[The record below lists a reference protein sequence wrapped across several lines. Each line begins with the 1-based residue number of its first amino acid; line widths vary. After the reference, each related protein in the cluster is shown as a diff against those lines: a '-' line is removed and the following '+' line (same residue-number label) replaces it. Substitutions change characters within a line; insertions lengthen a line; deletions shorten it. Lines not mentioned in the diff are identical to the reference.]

1 MLGALIGDIAGSIYE
16 VKEIEAKKSKQ
27 SRTYNDRIQIMN
39 QDTPLFTEESSYT
52 DDSVLTAAIADSL
65 LNHKPYEQVLREYGA
80 REVSLGLDRYGRSR
94 FGKRFVEWLSKTER
108 GYSFGNGAAMRVSPI
123 GFLCKNCDEVI
134 VESYLSSIPS
144 HNNEQA
150 ITAAQAV
157 AYTIYLAKHH
167 YDKTIIK
174 EEIEKLFSYDL
185 NFDIESLRKNYT
197 FSSKAISSIPQAI
210 YCFLVSSDFENA
222 IRTAISIG
230 GDSDTIACIT
240 GAIAEAY
247 YGVPKHLIY
256 QVEPY
261 IPKYINTIMKQFYEE
276 LRKEN
281 EKWNQTYMKLLK
293 Y

>member
-16 VKEIEAKKSKQ
+16 VKEIQAKKSKQ
-27 SRTYNDRIQIMN
+27 LRTYDEKIQIMK
-39 QDTPLFTEESSYT
+39 QDIPLFIEDCSYT
-52 DDSVLTAAIADSL
+52 DDSVLTTAIADSI
-65 LNHKPYEQVLREYGA
+65 LNNRSYLQTLREYGT
-80 REVSLGLDRYGRSR
+80 RELSLGLDKYGRSR
-94 FGKRFVEWLSKTER
+94 FGKGFTEWLSQEGI

-123 GFLCKNCDEVI
+123 GFLCKNCDDVI
-134 VESYLSSIPS
+134 TESYLSSIPS
-144 HNNEQA
+144 HNHEEA

-167 YDKTIIK
+167 YDKAIIK
-174 EEIEKLFSYDL
+174 EEIEKIFSYDL
-185 NFDIESLRKNYT
+185 NFDIEILRKSYT
-197 FSSKAISSIPQAI
+197 FSSKAINSIPQAI
-210 YCFLVSSDFENA
+210 YCFLISDDFENA

-247 YGVPKHLIY
+247 YGVPEYLIE

-261 IPKYINTIMKQFYEE
+261 IPMYIMIVVKQFYET
-276 LRKEN
+276 LRREN
-281 EKWNQTYMKLLK
+281 EKWNQMYVKLLK